1 MNSLQPQSIKIKK
14 KHRINAQ
21 GEHLY
26 ICGGCDRAYKSYP
39 ALYLHIKRKHNG
51 VRPKNTKTTKP
62 SIELSK
68 EVTHTGRPQKPIR
81 DVDDISMQDAYLE
94 DSQSEMLDFLGDK
107 LEAISTL
114 DSKPRLEDI
123 LQIVYDT
130 KTDAEDIWLEQLKKE
145 AGKFLLQKKEKVVGD
160 NDIDLDFEDFKTKPS
175 SNPLY
180 LLAWLVIW
188 LGKVVVKSNFVS
200 DLCLI
205 FSKVWMVLNKKELA
219 IQDLDN
225 KLVWKE
231 VTKEVTP
238 ILQRLNYFRN
248 NKDLLY
254 EFVEKSCHL
263 IGKTFE

>member
-1 MNSLQPQSIKIKK
+1 
-14 KHRINAQ
+14 
-21 GEHLY
+21 
-26 ICGGCDRAYKSYP
+26 
-39 ALYLHIKRKHNG
+39 
-51 VRPKNTKTTKP
+51 
-62 SIELSK
+62 
-68 EVTHTGRPQKPIR
+68 
-81 DVDDISMQDAYLE
+81 VDDISHQDAYLE
-94 DSQSEMLDFLGDK
+94 DSQSELLDFLGDK

-123 LQIVYDT
+123 LQIIYDT
-130 KTDAEDIWLEQLKKE
+130 KTDEDDIWLEQLKKE
-145 AGKFLLQKKEKVVGD
+145 AGKFLLQKKEKVIGD
-160 NDIDLDFEDFKTKPS
+160 NDIDLDFEDFKNKSP

-180 LLAWLVIW
+180 LLTWLIVW
-188 LGKVVVKSNFVS
+188 LGKVVVKTNFVP

-205 FSKVWMVLNKKELA
+205 FSKAWMVLNKKELL

-238 ILQRLNYFRN
+238 LLYRLNYFKN

>member
-1 MNSLQPQSIKIKK
+1 M
-14 KHRINAQ
+14 
-21 GEHLY
+21 
-26 ICGGCDRAYKSYP
+26 
-39 ALYLHIKRKHNG
+39 
-51 VRPKNTKTTKP
+51 
-62 SIELSK
+62 
-68 EVTHTGRPQKPIR
+68 
-81 DVDDISMQDAYLE
+81 E
-94 DSQSEMLDFLGDK
+94 DSQSELLDFLGDK

-114 DSKPRLEDI
+114 DSKPKLEEI
-123 LQIVYDT
+123 LQIIYDT
-130 KTDAEDIWLEQLKKE
+130 KTDADDVYLEQLKKE
-145 AGKFLLQKKEKVVGD
+145 AGKFLLQKKEKVIGD
-160 NDIDLDFEDFKTKPS
+160 NDIDLDFEDFKNKSP

-180 LLAWLVIW
+180 LLTWLIVW
-188 LGKVVVKSNFVS
+188 LGKVVVKSNFVQ

-205 FSKVWMVLNKKELA
+205 FSRAWMVLNKKELS

-238 ILQRLNYFRN
+238 ILHRLNYFKN

>member
-1 MNSLQPQSIKIKK
+1 MNSLQHQSIRIKK
-14 KHRINAQ
+14 RHKITPE

-26 ICGGCDRAYKSYP
+26 ICGGCERAYKSYP

-51 VRPKNTKTTKP
+51 VRPSNTKAKKP
-62 SIELSK
+62 AFEISK

-81 DVDDISMQDAYLE
+81 DVDDITHQDAYLE
-94 DSQSEMLDFLGDK
+94 DSQSELLDFLGDK

-114 DSKPRLEDI
+114 DSKPKLEDI
-123 LQIVYDT
+123 INIINHT
-130 KTDAEDIWLEQLKKE
+130 KAGSDDVWLDQLKKE
-145 AGKFLLQKKEKVVGD
+145 ASTFISMKKEKVVGD
-160 NDIDLDFEDFKTKPS
+160 NDIDLDFDDFKQKNP

-188 LGKVVVKSNFVS
+188 LGKVVVKSNFVP
-200 DLCLI
+200 DLCQI
-205 FSKVWMVLNKKELA
+205 FSKVWMILNKKELQ

-231 VTKEVTP
+231 VTKEVGP
-238 ILQRLNYFRN
+238 ILHELNYFKN